1 MCVCVSVRPGHTLS
15 THTKHTLS
23 THQELTL
30 FIKKLEQKRHKFS
43 TFRPDFEYFDQTAQN
58 KKSTKTSSLREILIL
73 CYFLALVCV
82 ELSLIVVLDISH
94 DRGF

>member
-1 MCVCVSVRPGHTLS
+1 M
-15 THTKHTLS
+15 
-23 THQELTL
+23 L

-43 TFRPDFEYFDQTAQN
+43 TFRPDLEYFDQTAQN
-58 KKSTKTSSLREILIL
+58 KKISTKTSSLREILIL

-94 DRGF
+94 DVGF

>member
-1 MCVCVSVRPGHTLS
+1 MPLDIPNYGSLGVIMKPS
-15 THTKHTLS
+15 
-23 THQELTL
+23 
-30 FIKKLEQKRHKFS
+30 KKG
-43 TFRPDFEYFDQTAQN
+43 P
-58 KKSTKTSSLREILIL
+58 KTSSLREILIL

>member
-1 MCVCVSVRPGHTLS
+1 MLRGLIIAFRHTYLWV
-15 THTKHTLS
+15 
-23 THQELTL
+23 
-30 FIKKLEQKRHKFS
+30 
-43 TFRPDFEYFDQTAQN
+43 FRCQYEAFKEGA
-58 KKSTKTSSLREILIL
+58 KTSSLREILIL